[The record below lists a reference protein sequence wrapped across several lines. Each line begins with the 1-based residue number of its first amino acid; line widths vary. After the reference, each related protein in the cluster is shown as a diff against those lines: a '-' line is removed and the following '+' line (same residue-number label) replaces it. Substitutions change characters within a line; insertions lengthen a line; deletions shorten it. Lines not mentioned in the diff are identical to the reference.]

1 MRKEYLRG
9 LSNRTPEQIAEE
21 ALYVEVKRLEAN
33 KRQLAKDREDLL
45 KMPGGVESGLP
56 NLSADWD
63 RKPSKRTLEGMS
75 SHGGGS
81 FFASSMTP
89 RRREQGRC
97 GCRRRFFRIPRS
109 QRITLMRIV

>member
-1 MRKEYLRG
+1 ML
-9 LSNRTPEQIAEE
+9 
-21 ALYVEVKRLEAN
+21 
-33 KRQLAKDREDLL
+33 
-45 KMPGGVESGLP
+45 GGVESGLP

-63 RKPSKRTLEGMS
+63 IISGVQINERDRKPSKRTLESMS